1 MSIKISIKKLREF
14 GFIMS
19 FLFPLFIGWF
29 FPFIVGNNFKFWT
42 LCVGCLSFIFAT
54 YRPKLLYYPYILW
67 MHFGKILGWLNSRLI
82 LGMIFFSVLLPISI
96 LMKVFGH
103 DPLRKKKF
111 NQKSYREL
119 KINHKFNFKKIF

>member
-1 MSIKISIKKLREF
+1 MSINTSTKKLREF
-14 GFIMS
+14 GFTIS

-29 FPFIVGNNFKFWT
+29 LPYLAGQNFRIWT
-42 LCVGCLSFIFAT
+42 LFFGLLSLIFAIN
-54 YRPKLLYYPYILW
+54 RPNLLYYPYIFW
-67 MHFGKILGWLNSRLI
+67 MQIGKILGWLNSRLI

-103 DPLRKKKF
+103 DPLRKKKS